1 MIDNWEK
8 LYKGFIRTQGK
19 QSKEKIKGRDNFTNY
34 DDIQGVESYAGVLAD
49 NTILVDIDNKE
60 DSEIIYNIV
69 KGEDLKCLVYESTR
83 GKHFL
88 FYNNEEVEKN
98 YTGTGLACGI
108 KSDIKLG
115 IKNSYESLQID
126 KVKRTILRD
135 INSNEDYQQIPIY
148 LLPVSNFKDF
158 AGMENG
164 DGRNQEIFNY
174 ILTLQNDGF
183 SNDQIKEILTI
194 INKYVLSEPLSEKE
208 FDTVTR
214 DEAFMKPSFYERK
227 VFQFD
232 KFANYLIN
240 NFNIKKIDNQISIYE
255 NGIYVADTK
264 YIENKMIELIP
275 TLNRAKR
282 KEVLEYIDI
291 SIIENSNPA
300 PARYIAFKNGIYDVV
315 MDEFIDFS
323 PDIIIQNKIPHN
335 YNPKSYDESMEKV
348 LNNISTNDE
357 AIKQNILEMVGYTF
371 YRKNHLRKMFML
383 VGDKKNGKSTF
394 LDILQHLLGD
404 TNISS
409 LDLSELDERFKTA
422 EIHNKLANIG
432 DDIEEDFIARTSI
445 FKKISTGNRLV
456 AERKGQDPFEF
467 DPYAKMIFSAN
478 NPPRIRDRTGAVQS
492 RLLMIPFNATFSEND
507 PDFDPFIGDK
517 VVTENAM
524 EYLINLGL
532 GALKEILINKQF
544 TDSKASRKLE
554 QEYEKTNNPVLE
566 FLEDE
571 KVVNESVDDIF
582 MRYEIF
588 CEENKLGT
596 MAKNTFTRQVN
607 QIKNTEIKRESVN
620 GKQIK
625 YFKEK

>member
-1 MIDNWEK
+1 MINNWEK

-19 QSKEKIKGRDNFTNY
+19 QSKEKIKGRKDFTSY
-34 DDIQGVESYAGVLAD
+34 EDIQGVESYAGVLAD

-60 DSEIIYNIV
+60 DSEIIYDIV
-69 KGEDLKCLVYESTR
+69 KGENLRCLVYESTR

-88 FYNNEEVEKN
+88 FYNNEQVEKN
-98 YTGTGLACGI
+98 YTDTGLACGI

-115 IKNSYESLQID
+115 FKNSYESLQLE
-126 KVKRTILRD
+126 KVKREILRD
-135 INSNEDYQQIPIY
+135 IKVGEDYQQIPIY
-148 LLPVSNFKDF
+148 LLPVSSFKDF
-158 AGMENG
+158 AGMKNG
-164 DGRNQEIFNY
+164 DGRNQEIFSY

-183 SNDQIKEILTI
+183 SNDEIKEILQI
-194 INKYVLSEPLSEKE
+194 INKYVLSEPLSDKE
-208 FDTVTR
+208 FETVTR
-214 DEAFMKPSFYERK
+214 DEAFMKPNFYERK

-232 KFANYLIN
+232 KFAKFIIN
-240 NFNIKKIDNQISIYE
+240 NFNIKKIDNQISIYQD
-255 NGIYVADTK
+255 GIYITDTK

-275 TLNRAKR
+275 GLNRAKR

-300 PARYIAFKNGIYDVV
+300 PARYVAFNNGIYDVILDSF
-315 MDEFIDFS
+315 MEFD

-335 YNPKSYDESMEKV
+335 YNSKSYDESMEKV
-348 LNNISTNDE
+348 LNNISMNDK

-383 VGDKKNGKSTF
+383 IGDKKNGKSTF

-404 TNISS
+404 MNISS

-445 FKKISTGNRLV
+445 FKKISTGNRLI

-492 RLLMIPFNATFSEND
+492 RLLMIPFNATFSEDD
-507 PDFDPFIGDK
+507 PEFDPFIGEK

-532 GALKEILINKQF
+532 EALKEILINKQF

-554 QEYEKTNNPVLE
+554 KEYEKTNNPILE

-571 KVVNESVDDIF
+571 KVINETIDDVF

-607 QIKNTEIKRESVN
+607 QIKNTKVKRESVN
-620 GKQIK
+620 GKQVK
-625 YFKEK
+625 YFEEK